1 MGETVRDANK
11 VGETSV
17 DGQNVETTVQEEQAV
32 VEAADGGDIP
42 ATLDSTTATP
52 RGTVVSSEGITCG
65 DETDANTERTGA
77 GEGGDEADGQQYDNE
92 RGELMVETVAGKPLP
107 KRGGNPPLFGDG
119 LMLPA
124 ATMLGS
130 R

>member
-1 MGETVRDANK
+1 M
-11 VGETSV
+11 
-17 DGQNVETTVQEEQAV
+17 
-32 VEAADGGDIP
+32 
-42 ATLDSTTATP
+42 
-52 RGTVVSSEGITCG
+52 VSSEGITCG
-65 DETDANTERTGA
+65 NETDANTERTGA

-107 KRGGNPPLFGDG
+107 KRGGNPPLFGGG

-124 ATMLGS
+124 ETVIEA